1 MKGNLEQIRYPET
14 FKRKVIS
21 EIESG
26 QISAYGAGIKY
37 GIGGKMT
44 IYNWLKKDKY
54 LQNEQ
59 EKVSLID
66 MKTSDKEPDIDK
78 MEQEQEIKCLKSEL
92 KKAQLK
98 AEANE
103 ILVQIAKEK
112 YGIDLGKLGAK
123 R

>member
-1 MKGNLEQIRYPET
+1 MEQKSEQIRYPET
-14 FKRKVIS
+14 FKKKVIS
-21 EIESG
+21 EIKSG
-26 QISAYGAGIKY
+26 QINAHAAGIKY

-44 IYNWLKKDKY
+44 IYNWLKKAKK
-54 LQNEQ
+54 E
-59 EKVSLID
+59 VSLPI
-66 MKTSDKEPDIDK
+66 MKTPKDEKNTDAAELIREIEQLKKEL
-78 MEQEQEIKCLKSEL
+78 Q
-92 KKAQLK
+92 KAQLK